1 MAVIEGN
8 RLYVANAGDS
18 RAVLCRR
25 NIAVPLSTDH
35 KPASESER
43 DRIQKAGG
51 FISDVGGVSRYV
63 VVLGTSPVVD
73 MCVGMCVWG
82 VGGYWK

>member
-1 MAVIEGN
+1 MHAGVVLKKPCLLEQAGCTAIVAVIEGN

-35 KPASESER
+35 KPASELER

-51 FISDVGGVSRYV
+51 FISDVGGVSR
-63 VVLGTSPVVD
+63 
-73 MCVGMCVWG
+73 CVTV
-82 VGGYWK
+82 